1 MQQKRQITRAHPN
14 LSHRSALYA
23 NAHSIRLPY
32 RRHRLRRTMLHVHAG
47 LAVGRRV
54 NGEIQCYAI

>member
-1 MQQKRQITRAHPN
+1 MQKKREIAHAHPN
-14 LSHRSALYA
+14 LAHRCALYA
-23 NAHSIRLPY
+23 SAHSIRLPY
-32 RRHRLRRTMLHVHAG
+32 RRHRLRRTMLHVNAG